1 MFIYLVKLKL
11 MKVLILNN
19 PTIFYLIS
27 VVKPTFILVYVKIN
41 STLNYKITFD
51 LLGNFMT
58 YVSDNKTSSN
68 SITRFTDK
76 DQIIFDSKKQQVIS
90 IYKNIDI
97 KPIYKLLFVS
107 L

>member
-58 YVSDNKTSSN
+58 YVSDNKTSN

-90 IYKNIDI
+90 ISKNIDI

>member
-1 MFIYLVKLKL
+1 
-11 MKVLILNN
+11 
-19 PTIFYLIS
+19 
-27 VVKPTFILVYVKIN
+27 
-41 STLNYKITFD
+41 
-51 LLGNFMT
+51 MT

-90 IYKNIDI
+90 KNIDI